1 MVLFGIAL
9 AVVSLTFTDYGVTW
23 DEASHVRYGDGVYEY
38 FASGFRDR
46 EAFRYLDLYYYGAAF
61 DLLCAVGKRLLPLDV
76 YDSRH
81 LLNALVALAGALGC
95 WFLAR
100 EIGTARTA
108 FLATLLL
115 LLTPRFWGHG
125 FNNPKDI
132 PFAADSSLENDA
144 WVFVRRRN
152 SRLRFSRAL
161 VVRIDFHMALGNS

>member
-1 MVLFGIAL
+1 MILFGIAL

-132 PFAADSSLENDA
+132 PFAAGYVWSIYFL
-144 WVFVRRRN
+144 VRVMSTVPRVPVLCQN
-152 SRLRFSRAL
+152 SAL
-161 VVRIDFHMALGNS
+161 VK